1 MKKCL
6 SCSHHYEAD
15 VWKCPRCNASP
26 AMSDGFVVFSSEFAF
41 ENSGFK
47 ASYFEN
53 LSLIEERS
61 FWFRSRNRL
70 IIWALGTYFPHG
82 RNFFEIGCGTGYVL
96 TGVQNAFSELQVTGS
111 EIHLTGLP
119 YARQRLPN
127 ASLYQMDARAIPFHE
142 EFDVIGAFDV
152 LEHIE
157 EDSAVLKEMY
167 DAVRPGGGI
176 LLTVPQHAWLW
187 SDVDDY
193 SFHKRR
199 YAKDDF
205 LEKIVSAGFR
215 IRRITSFVSFLLPL
229 MMLARLRYSLPSR
242 KVDRNLEYKM
252 GNGLNCILEN
262 IMNLEMSMIFKNAN
276 FHLGGSLFVVATK
289 E

>member
-1 MKKCL
+1 
-6 SCSHHYEAD
+6 
-15 VWKCPRCNASP
+15 
-26 AMSDGFVVFSSEFAF
+26 MSDGFVVFSPEFAF

-70 IIWALGTYFPHG
+70 IIWALRNYFPQA
-82 RNFFEIGCGTGYVL
+82 RSFFEIGCGTGYVM
-96 TGVQNAFSELQVTGS
+96 TGVHKAFPELQVTGS

-119 YARQRLPN
+119 YARQRLPS
-127 ASLYQMDARAIPFHE
+127 ASLHQMDARAIPFYE

-167 DAVRPGGGI
+167 AAVRPGGGI

-187 SDVDDY
+187 SEVDDY

-215 IRRITSFVSFLLPL
+215 IRRVTSFVSFLLPL
-229 MMLARLRYSLPSR
+229 MMLARLRYSLPFG
-242 KVDRNLEYKM
+242 KVDHNLEFKM
-252 GNGLNCILEN
+252 GDGLNRFLES
-262 IMNLEMSMIFKNAN
+262 IMNLEMFMIFKNVN
-276 FHLGGSLFVVATK
+276 FGMGGSLFVVATK